1 MLRCKKDQFQ
11 KLKRVILRME
21 IEKYKRIFDAQK
33 GVIKLADFTAE
44 GYHNTVLDRLINDGY
59 INKLKTGYYEWLY
72 EEPVSEGV
80 IITKLFPEG
89 IVCMDSALFIY
100 DYTDKTP
107 LTWHIAVSRNKSK
120 SKYKIDYLPMK
131 FYFIK
136 EEFMKIGKS
145 EVLFENQPLP
155 VFDRERTICD
165 IMRFERKMDKEVF
178 NKAIKSYV
186 NDSKRNI
193 TNLMDYAELM
203 TIKKK
208 VSRIMGMWM

>member
-1 MLRCKKDQFQ
+1 
-11 KLKRVILRME
+11 
-21 IEKYKRIFDAQK
+21 
-33 GVIKLADFTAE
+33 
-44 GYHNTVLDRLINDGY
+44 
-59 INKLKTGYYEWLY
+59 LKTGYYEWLY

-80 IITKLFPEG
+80 VITKLFQEG

-155 VFDRERTICD
+155 
-165 IMRFERKMDKEVF
+165 RFERKMDKEVF

-203 TIKKK
+203 NIKKK

>member
-1 MLRCKKDQFQ
+1 
-11 KLKRVILRME
+11 ME
-21 IEKYKRIFDAQK
+21 IEKYKRIFDAQQ

-59 INKLKTGYYEWLY
+59 VNKLKTGYYEWLY

-203 TIKKK
+203 NIKKK